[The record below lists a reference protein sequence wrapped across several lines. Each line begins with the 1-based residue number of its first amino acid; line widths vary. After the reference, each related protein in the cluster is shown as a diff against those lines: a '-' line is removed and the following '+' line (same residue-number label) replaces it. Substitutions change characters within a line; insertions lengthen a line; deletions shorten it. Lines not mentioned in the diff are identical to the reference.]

1 MNSVAD
7 SAGLK
12 TDPPTSSGECG
23 ECGASTRVGQGL
35 CANCLLQQG
44 LETEGEASAETFEKI
59 LAEAE
64 VPDRH
69 WRLGN
74 YQILEEIGRGGMGVI
89 YRARQRHSG
98 RIVALKRILAYNADS
113 HEALV
118 RFRREAE
125 AAAQLDHPN
134 ILPLYEIGESEDGLP
149 FFSMKLASGGSLR
162 AAASRLHEQPN
173 ECVRLLA
180 KVARAIDHAHRAGLL
195 HRDLQPGNVL
205 LDAADEPMVSD
216 FGLAKWIAGESDLTQ
231 TLTSFGTPGYIA
243 PEQAESAASNLTPAA
258 DIYSLG
264 AILFNLLAKRL
275 PFVGAN
281 VLSVIRQAAAS
292 PAPKLRSVAPA
303 LDRDLETI
311 CARCLERDPKARY
324 QSAGALAEDLEHWLE
339 GRPILARPV
348 PLPAHA
354 WRWARRNPILAGA
367 ALLCLSLGMIV
378 LGLLFHEQAPV
389 PPKQPLP
396 EKSIAVLPFEN
407 LSDTKE
413 NAYFTAGV
421 QDEILSDLAKIGDL
435 KVISRTSTR
444 SYEAGKARNSRQI
457 GKELGV
463 AHLLEGSVQ
472 RVGDHLR
479 INTQLIDTRTD
490 SPLWAQVYDRD
501 VSDWFAI
508 QSEIAQ
514 TIAGQLKAKI
524 SAGERA
530 DVTHPPTSDLVA
542 NELYQKGTLL
552 HAQAKDAKDRS
563 EAMKFL
569 EQAVAR
575 DPHFLRAYCAL
586 AGMHLFLYEVDDHT
600 PGRLQIAH
608 ATIET
613 AAQLQ
618 PDAGEVH
625 LMRARYLARGEQNYD
640 RARAELELARR
651 TLPND
656 PAVYYEIALMDRR
669 QGRWAEALLNFERA
683 LESDPRQVEYLI
695 SITDTCSRMQRYG
708 EAVRYGRR
716 ALAITPHDNWV
727 RISVASQPLEER
739 GDTRPLRRE
748 LEAILS
754 QEPGTAPSISEDLW
768 RCAILERNEAA
779 AERSLAVMPA
789 EGFRDYLGCVMP
801 REWYAAY
808 TAQIFDRPEAA
819 RASFLATRTI
829 LEAQL
834 REERTNALT
843 WCLLG
848 RVKAALRDR
857 EGAIEAGQRACELWP
872 LSKEPVWGLRALKNL
887 ALISAWSGDRNLAL
901 QQLSLYATQPDF
913 VTYGELK
920 LDPVWDPLRGYP
932 RFEKMVASL
941 APRD

>member
-1 MNSVAD
+1 MKSVAD
-7 SAGLK
+7 SAGGK

-44 LETEGEASAETFEKI
+44 LETEGEASAEAFKKI

-98 RIVALKRILAYNADS
+98 RIVALKRVLAYNADS

-125 AAAQLDHPN
+125 AAAQLDHPH
-134 ILPLYEIGESEDGLP
+134 ILPLYEVGESEDGLP

-162 AAASRLHEQPN
+162 AAASKLHEQPN
-173 ECVRLLA
+173 ECVRLLV
-180 KVARAIDHAHRAGLL
+180 KVARAIEHAHRAGLL
-195 HRDLQPGNVL
+195 HRDLQPGNIL
-205 LDAADEPMVSD
+205 LDSRGEPMVSD
-216 FGLAKWIAGESDLTQ
+216 FGLAKWMTGESDLTQ

-243 PEQAESAASNLTPAA
+243 PEQAESAAGNLTPAV
-258 DIYSLG
+258 DVYSLG
-264 AILFNLLAKRL
+264 AILFDLLARRL

-281 VLSVIRQAAAS
+281 ALSVIRQAAAS

-324 QSAGALAEDLEHWLE
+324 QSAGALAEDLERWLE

-354 WRWARRNPILAGA
+354 WRWSRRNPILAGA

-378 LGLLFHEQAPV
+378 FWLLFQEQAPV
-389 PPKQPLP
+389 PPKLPVP

-421 QDEILSDLAKIGDL
+421 QDEILSDLAKIADL

-444 SYEAGKARNSRQI
+444 LYEAGQPRNSRQI

-472 RVGDHLR
+472 RVGNHLR

-490 SPLWAQVYDRD
+490 SHLWAQVYDRD
-501 VSDWFAI
+501 VSDRFAI

-514 TIAGQLKAKI
+514 TIAGQLEAKI

-530 DVTHPPTSDLVA
+530 AVTHPPTSDLVA

-552 HAQAKDAKDRS
+552 QAQSQDAKDRS
-563 EAMKFL
+563 EAMKLL

-575 DPHFLRAYCAL
+575 DPRFLRAYCAL
-586 AGMHLFLYEVDDHT
+586 AGLHLFLYELDDHT
-600 PGRLQIAH
+600 PGRLQAAH
-608 ATIET
+608 AAIET

-625 LMRARYLARGEQNYD
+625 LMRARYLARGERNYD
-640 RARAELELARR
+640 RARVELEQARR

-695 SITDTCSRMQRYG
+695 SITDTCSRMRRYG

-768 RCAILERNEAA
+768 RCAILERDKAA
-779 AERSLAVMPA
+779 AERALAVMPA
-789 EGFRDYLGCVMP
+789 EGFRFLGFVMP
-801 REWYAAY
+801 REWYVGY

-834 REERTNALT
+834 RDDSNNALT
-843 WCLLG
+843 WSLLG
-848 RVKAALRDR
+848 RVKAALGDK
-857 EGAIEAGQRACELWP
+857 EGAIEAGQRACELCP
-872 LSKEPVWGLRALKNL
+872 LSKEPVWGLRALKCL
-887 ALISAWSGDRNLAL
+887 ALISVWSGDRIPAL
-901 QQLSLYATQPDF
+901 QQLSLYATQPNF

-920 LDPVWDPLRGYP
+920 LDPVWDPLRGDP

-941 APRD
+941 APRE